1 MRVRKSGSRDS
12 ARDEK
17 REVSMKIGPRYVPKS
32 LEIAYFFTYRFK
44 DFRGPGPDEWELS
57 VRFGRAY
64 FQTGN

>member
-32 LEIAYFFTYRFK
+32 LEIAYFFAVDSKIFV
-44 DFRGPGPDEWELS
+44 DP
-57 VRFGRAY
+57 V
-64 FQTGN
+64 QMNGN